1 MARARNPLRKKAA
14 AAKGAA
20 KRGVSRYRVSLYSVA
35 FTDRISLAAAAGQGA
50 GAGATA
56 PKRSNI
62 VQMPDEYLPPNKI
75 LFIQNLPETITKEDL
90 ENMFKA
96 YPNLHDVRLIPG
108 RKGIAF
114 VEYTD
119 EASSTVAREALHNY
133 KVDEEH
139 KMKVGIACTPLSCR
153 TCADGRCLISRS
165 RMLSNKT
172 SRHIKEG
179 VYDEGGVPACINRSA
194 LYSMKSSQRAAEA
207 LRQASLKDAD
217 LATFLVFLLRST
229 STHSS

>member
-20 KRGVSRYRVSLYSVA
+20 KRGTST
-35 FTDRISLAAAAGQGA
+35 FTLFDLQMLTLAYLAAAAGEGTA
-50 GAGATA
+50 AA
-56 PKRSNI
+56 PKRANI

-90 ENMFKA
+90 ENIFKA

-133 KVDEEH
+133 KIDEEN
-139 KMKVGIACTPLSCR
+139 KMKVKIVLNLLLDVRPILTTS
-153 TCADGRCLISRS
+153 LIFH
-165 RMLSNKT
+165 LT
-172 SRHIKEG
+172 GHICK
-179 VYDEGGVPACINRSA
+179 AI
-194 LYSMKSSQRAAEA
+194 KSSA
-207 LRQASLKDAD
+207 
-217 LATFLVFLLRST
+217 
-229 STHSS
+229 